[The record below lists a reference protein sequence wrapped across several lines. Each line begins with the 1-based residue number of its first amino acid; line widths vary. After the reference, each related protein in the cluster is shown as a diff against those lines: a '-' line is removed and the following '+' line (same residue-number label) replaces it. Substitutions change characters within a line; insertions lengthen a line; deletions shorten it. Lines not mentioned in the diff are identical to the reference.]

1 MTSPRVRADDHRLKD
16 FAVDRS
22 HGEDPVLEAVHAH
35 PAGEG
40 VRVIQLHRKSFNV
53 HLFMAKVMWAWGLL
67 RLLVLLIVVMLVR
80 HQRFIRTSLLMMT
93 LVLRLEVE
101 DALLNVVEPVSNG
114 SLEVLRNFFLIA
126 IMLRI
131 IIIFL

>member
-1 MTSPRVRADDHRLKD
+1 MFL
-16 FAVDRS
+16 
-22 HGEDPVLEAVHAH
+22 
-35 PAGEG
+35 
-40 VRVIQLHRKSFNV
+40 
-53 HLFMAKVMWAWGLL
+53 LFMTKCMWAWCPLH
-67 RLLVLLIVVMLVR
+67 LLVLLLVVMLVR

-93 LVLRLEVE
+93 LVLWLEVE
-101 DALLNVVEPVSNG
+101 DAITNVVEQVSNG